1 MIHAYDN
8 NYLPRAQTL
17 MGVMFHVA
25 VYYFNIPLEV
35 FYDKFLFS
43 KTSSYFSE
51 RSGMQFSSKTTSS
64 VRRKSI

>member
-1 MIHAYDN
+1 MIHAYDK

-25 VYYFNIPLEV
+25 IYDFNIPLEV

-43 KTSSYFSE
+43 NIS
-51 RSGMQFSSKTTSS
+51 
-64 VRRKSI
+64 